1 MEILTQINRT
11 RKIWLLKLRSKKR
24 SSLETNIFFDSS
36 FAFFIVSVVAIVI
49 NIIISLPVIVISY
62 ISFANLLQL
71 FIIFIGL
78 DFKRLRLAKIL
89 YTLNLYLAVSVVW
102 FFNSGMDGS
111 CILFLYT
118 TYTLSLIFFEKE
130 KLKVTLIAIFVSGGL
145 FSIQYYYPDIFQY
158 YDSREEKLFDVYLTY
173 ITLILFNMRILSS
186 IISSYN
192 KERKKVLE
200 QAALLDK
207 QNKIIL
213 SQNKNLERDREEFRK
228 LSILDELTGVF
239 NRRHIVTSLQEEM
252 NQFFLLKRKFSLIL
266 LDVDFFKKINDTFGH
281 PAGDLVLKEVVNVI
295 CSCLRS
301 ADQVGRYGG
310 EEFVVILP
318 NADKNNAFKIA
329 ERIRIKVA
337 SYRFSDP
344 TLPSATISGGIAEI
358 REYDSMD
365 SLLERADQNLYKA
378 KNSGR
383 NKIVC

>member
-1 MEILTQINRT
+1 
-11 RKIWLLKLRSKKR
+11 
-24 SSLETNIFFDSS
+24 
-36 FAFFIVSVVAIVI
+36 
-49 NIIISLPVIVISY
+49 
-62 ISFANLLQL
+62 
-71 FIIFIGL
+71 
-78 DFKRLRLAKIL
+78 
-89 YTLNLYLAVSVVW
+89 
-102 FFNSGMDGS
+102 
-111 CILFLYT
+111 
-118 TYTLSLIFFEKE
+118 
-130 KLKVTLIAIFVSGGL
+130 
-145 FSIQYYYPDIFQY
+145 
-158 YDSREEKLFDVYLTY
+158 
-173 ITLILFNMRILSS
+173 MRILSS